1 MINRIFSAITDLDSN
16 EKTEVIVFLFLIFFA
31 TSVIL
36 AAISWSRGNDVEY
49 FKTKLHSLEERFNVA
64 EKARND
70 AKDKI
75 VDLTLKQAEQRNQI
89 ENLQVRSVE
98 MEAWLEEFNKL
109 PNLPK
114 PKQPLPKKMT
124 PIQQR

>member
-89 ENLQVRSVE
+89 ENLQIRSVE

-109 PNLPK
+109 PHLPK